1 MIGSRINLNPLVA
14 IIVLILFGELWGTA
28 GLFLAFPLA
37 AILKVIFDKIPG
49 LKPYGFLLG
58 EPQKYHLKKYSLL
71 HLKRVQNIQE
81 LREQSPLSEVLPGE
95 PGADPLPG
103 DVENSKV

>member
-1 MIGSRINLNPLVA
+1 VIGSRVHLNPLVA
-14 IIVLILFGELWGTA
+14 ILGLILFGEMWGVA

-58 EPQKYHLKKYSLL
+58 EPQKYHLKKYSLP
-71 HLKRVQNIQE
+71 HLKRMQDIQE
-81 LREQSPLSEVLPGE
+81 LKQHSPMNKVLPGE

-103 DVENSKV
+103 DIK